1 MTVDLKTWATE
12 RHRIATDV
20 VAFTDGM
27 TEESVHERATNQ
39 FQSPIPLPTG

>member
-1 MTVDLKTWATE
+1 MTLDLKLATE
-12 RHRIATDV
+12 RHGIATDV
-20 VAFTDGM
+20 VAFTDRM